1 MALEN
6 FGLDPALMSDLV
18 ILIRGAGEIASAI
31 AHRLWRCG
39 LSRIVMT
46 ETHSPL
52 AVRRMV
58 SFSEAVFNGNASVE
72 SVGAVMA
79 NTPGDFSRI
88 WKDSKIAVIVD
99 PGCALLHEIQPDI
112 LIDAVLAK
120 RNTGTK
126 IDDAGLVIA
135 LGPGFEAGVD
145 CHRLVETDR
154 GHDLGRIICTGP
166 TSSNT
171 GEPGNIMG
179 QTHSR
184 VLRAPIDGLL
194 KTFFDIGDQIRKGSL
209 VASIKDVPIE
219 AQVSGVLR
227 GILRS
232 GSLVATYTKVGDI
245 DPRSQIPHCFTISD
259 KARTISGSV
268 LEIILAS
275 KNSLLLPA

>member
-1 MALEN
+1 
-6 FGLDPALMSDLV
+6 MSDLV

-39 LSRIVMT
+39 FSRIVMT
-46 ETHSPL
+46 EMHAPM

-58 SFSEAVFNGNASVE
+58 SFSEAVFNGHASVE
-72 SVGAVMA
+72 SVGAILA
-79 NTPGDFSRI
+79 NDTRDVPRI

-99 PGCALLHEIQPDI
+99 PGCARIHEIQPDI

-154 GHDLGRIICTGP
+154 GHDLGRIITSGP
-166 TSSNT
+166 TSLNT
-171 GEPGNIMG
+171 GEPGDIMG

-184 VLRAPIDGLL
+184 VLRAPADGLL
-194 KTFFDIGDQIRKGSL
+194 KTFFDIGDLIEKGSL
-209 VASIKDVPIE
+209 VASIKDLPIE

-232 GSLVATYTKVGDI
+232 GSLVAACAKVGDI
-245 DPRSQIPHCFTISD
+245 DPRSQLPNCFTISD

-268 LEIILAS
+268 VEVIMAAQ
-275 KNSLLLPA
+275 NSLLLLS